1 MRIVINTI
9 HMMAKGNGMSGVDG
23 MIGAGRA
30 ACG

>member
-9 HMMAKGNGMSGVDG
+9 HMMAKGNEMRGAKG
-23 MIGAGRA
+23 MIGAGCA